1 MYLKLY
7 YSKNSKICKT
17 SKIYPFTKIVNSK
30 IDSFSY
36 VSYFSHL
43 QNVTVGKYCS
53 IAKRVSVGLGFHP
66 TNFISTSPIFY
77 SPKNPLFKSIV
88 KDKKFED
95 IKPSFIGN
103 DVWIGANTVI
113 LDGVRIGHG
122 SIIGANSVVTKDVE
136 PYSIVGGVP
145 AKLIRKRFLEEEIE
159 FLLKLEWWDKPLDFF
174 IKPEVVKLFSEITC
188 MNRLKQ
194 LEKFMYQE

>member
-66 TNFISTSPIFY
+66 TNFISSSPIFY

>member
-103 DVWIGANTVI
+103 DVWIGANVTV
-113 LDGVRIGHG
+113 LKGVRIGD
-122 SIIGANSVVTKDVE
+122 GAVVGAGSVVTKDIPE
-136 PYSIVGGVP
+136 LGIAVGNP
-145 AKLIRKRFLEEEIE
+145 AR
-159 FLLKLEWWDKPLDFF
+159 
-174 IKPEVVKLFSEITC
+174 VVKY
-188 MNRLKQ
+188 R
-194 LEKFMYQE
+194 